1 MPLAVY
7 SLTFDNF
14 QKCANMWAKIA
25 RQIIRY
31 RVAIIIVL
39 LGFTSVM
46 LYQATGVKLMYGL
59 PQMLPEDS
67 QTIIDWRSFQDQF
80 KEESTVFAIG
90 IEKDL
95 FHDVDVFNQWYRLGR
110 DLSKVEG
117 IDTVLSIGSAFNII
131 KDTSAKKFVID
142 PIVKGPIK
150 TQQELDLLRDR
161 YENLPFYKGLLYNS
175 ENNFS
180 LMAISMSN
188 ERFNSTDRSVFFGEV
203 LAMVE
208 EFEQGNKVKIRYSGM
223 PYIRE
228 NLSALVKKELGVLL
242 MLTIIITIIILLVFF
257 RSIKPVLIS
266 MTVVSLGVIWSLGL
280 LNTLGYEITILTSL
294 ISPLVIVIGI
304 PNCIYLI
311 NKFHS
316 ELNLHGNRA
325 KALTRVVS
333 RIGSAT
339 FMTNATTAT
348 GFLTFVFTESILLV
362 EFGVV
367 AFFSIMSL
375 FVLSILVIT
384 ITYSFLPVPDENK
397 TEHLEKK
404 WVVSLVD
411 LFTHLVRNKRPLVYS
426 VTVVIALISIVG
438 LLQIQT
444 SGNIVDD
451 LPKNHKTVE
460 DLHWFEKNFGGVVP
474 FEIKVDAKKPR
485 QITKSSIL
493 EGIEKTQNLFV
504 DDPSFSKSISIVDA
518 LKFIKQAFYNG
529 NPDRYELITSREKAF
544 FSDYVENSS
553 TDQGLLT
560 AYLDSTQQY
569 ARISLQVADIGTIE
583 MDSLLSYYSPQIDAI
598 FNPKR
603 EKQDS
608 LLAVIAKETDTEKA
622 DSIARNILK
631 RNSPAKRIFT
641 DLYSE
646 GDTTKTV
653 DLDSVSFAKNDQAI
667 TLMKQALNESYLG
680 VSITGPSI
688 TFLEGTNYLVKNLFV
703 SLSLAILIVA
713 LLMAAVF
720 SSLRM
725 IIISV
730 VTNLIPLL
738 FTAAIMGYF
747 GINIKP
753 STILVFSIAFGI
765 SVDDTIHYLAKYRQE
780 LRLTNND
787 IGLSVQL
794 ALKETGVSMV
804 YTSIILF
811 FGFGVFAYSDF
822 GGTQALGILVSLT
835 LMVAMFANLILLPS
849 FLMSFEKAMLT
860 RWFKEPFLTLLDE
873 EEDLELDDLDF
884 RQEEDNTTL

>member
-1 MPLAVY
+1 MSLACD
-7 SLTFDNF
+7 SLTFENF
-14 QKCANMWAKIA
+14 QNPLYMWAKIA
-25 RQIIRY
+25 RLIIRY
-31 RVAIIIVL
+31 RIAIIIAL
-39 LGFTSVM
+39 LCFTSVM
-46 LYQATGVKLMYGL
+46 LYQATGVRLMYGL

-95 FHDVDVFNQWYRLGR
+95 FHDVDVFNEWYKLGR
-110 DLSKVEG
+110 SITKVEG
-117 IDTVLSIGSAFNII
+117 IDTVLSIGSAFNIV
-131 KDTSAKKFVID
+131 KDTTIKKFVID
-142 PIVKGPIK
+142 PLVKGPVK
-150 TQQELDLLRDR
+150 NQVELDLLRSR
-161 YENLPFYKGLLYNS
+161 YESLPFYEGLLYNPD
-175 ENNFS
+175 NNFS

-188 ERFNSTDRSVFFGEV
+188 DRFNSTDRTEFFGEV
-203 LAMVE
+203 LGMVE
-208 EFEQGNKVKIRYSGM
+208 SFEQENNVKIRYSGM

-228 NLSALVKKELGVLL
+228 NLSSLVKKELGTLL
-242 MLTIIITIIILLVFF
+242 LLTVIITIIILLVFF

-266 MTVVSLGVIWSLGL
+266 MTVVCLGVIWSLGL
-280 LNTLGYEITILTSL
+280 LNTLGFEITILTSL

-362 EFGVV
+362 EFGIV

-384 ITYSFLPVPDENK
+384 ITYSFLPVPEEDSK
-397 TEHLEKK
+397 AHVEKR
-404 WVVSLVD
+404 WVVNLVSF
-411 LFTHLVRNKRPLVYS
+411 FTRLVKTRRPLVYT
-426 VTVVIALISIVG
+426 VTIMVVVTSLFGMI
-438 LLQIQT
+438 QIQT
-444 SGNIVDD
+444 TGNIVDD

-460 DLHWFEKNFGGVVP
+460 DLHWFEQNFGGVVP
-474 FEIKVDAKKPR
+474 FEIKVDANKPK

-493 EGIEKTQNLFV
+493 KNIEETQDLFK

-544 FSDYVENSS
+544 FGDYVDNSS
-553 TDQGLLT
+553 TDQNLLT
-560 AYLDSTQQY
+560 AYLDSTEQY
-569 ARISLQVADIGTIE
+569 ARISLQVADIGTLE
-583 MDSLLSYYSPQIDAI
+583 MDSLLAFYSPKIDAI

-603 EKQDS
+603 TKQDS
-608 LLAVIAKETDTEKA
+608 LISIVEKGVNSAVS
-622 DSIARNILK
+622 DSIARYILK
-631 RNSPAKRIFT
+631 RNAPAKRIFSN
-641 DLYSE
+641 LYLE
-646 GDTTKTV
+646 GDSTGKV
-653 DLDSVSFAKNDQAI
+653 DFDSVLFANNERSI
-667 TLMKQALNESYLG
+667 GLLREALDEAYIG

-713 LLMAAVF
+713 LLMAFVF

-725 IIISV
+725 IVISV

-738 FTAAIMGYF
+738 FTAAVMGYF

-780 LRLTNND
+780 LRFTNND

-873 EEDLELDDLDF
+873 EEDIELDDLDF
-884 RQEEDNTTL
+884 DQEENPKL

>member
-1 MPLAVY
+1 
-7 SLTFDNF
+7 
-14 QKCANMWAKIA
+14 MWAKTA
-25 RQIIRY
+25 RLIVRY
-31 RVAIIIVL
+31 RIAIIIAL

-46 LYQATGVKLMYGL
+46 LYQATGVRLMYGL

-95 FHDVDVFNQWYRLGR
+95 FHDVDVFNEWYKLGR
-110 DLSKVEG
+110 SLTEVEG
-117 IDTVLSIGSAFNII
+117 VDTVLSIGSAFNII
-131 KDTSAKKFVID
+131 KDTSIKEFVID
-142 PIVKGPIK
+142 PVVKRPVK
-150 TQQELDLLRDR
+150 SQDELDLLRSR
-161 YENLPFYKGLLYNS
+161 YESLPFYKGLLYNA
-175 ENNFS
+175 ENNYS
-180 LMAISMSN
+180 LMAISMN
-188 ERFNSTDRSVFFGEV
+188 NDRFNSTDRTEFFGEV
-203 LAMVE
+203 LSKVE
-208 EFEQGNKVKIRYSGM
+208 AFKQDNNVKIRYSGM

-228 NLSALVKKELGVLL
+228 NLSSLVKKELGTLL
-242 MLTIIITIIILLVFF
+242 LLTVIITIIILLVFF

-266 MTVVSLGVIWSLGL
+266 MTVVSLGVVWSLGL
-280 LNTLGYEITILTSL
+280 LNTLGFEITILTSL

-362 EFGVV
+362 EFGIV

-384 ITYSFLPVPDENK
+384 ITYSFLPVPREDK
-397 TEHLEKK
+397 TAHVEKR
-404 WVVSLVD
+404 WVLNLVSF
-411 LFTHLVRNKRPLVYS
+411 FTHLVQSRRPLVYS
-426 VTVVIALISIVG
+426 VTVIVVIISVFG
-438 LLQIQT
+438 LLQIET

-460 DLHWFEKNFGGVVP
+460 DLHWFEQNFGGVVP
-474 FEIKVDAKKPR
+474 FEIKVDAKKPK

-493 EGIEKTQNLFV
+493 KKIEETQDLFKE
-504 DDPSFSKSISIVDA
+504 DDSFSKSISIVDA

-529 NPDRYELITSREKAF
+529 NPERYELITSREKAF
-544 FSDYVENSS
+544 FGECVENSS
-553 TDQGLLT
+553 TDQSLLT
-560 AYLDSTQQY
+560 AYLDSTEQY
-569 ARISLQVADIGTIE
+569 ARISLQVADIGTLE
-583 MDSLLSYYSPQIDAI
+583 MDSLLAYYFPKIDAI

-603 EKQDS
+603 AKQDS
-608 LLAVIAKETDTEKA
+608 LLLIVTSNEDSSVS
-622 DSIARNILK
+622 DSIARYILK
-631 RNSPAKRIFT
+631 RNSPAKRVFSS
-641 DLYSE
+641 LYLEDDSIA
-646 GDTTKTV
+646 KF
-653 DLDSVSFAKNDQAI
+653 DLDSVQFANNERTIGLLNA
-667 TLMKQALNESYLG
+667 ALNESYMG

-713 LLMAAVF
+713 LLMAFVF

-787 IGLSVQL
+787 IGLSVKL

-811 FGFGVFAYSDF
+811 FGFGVFSSSDF
-822 GGTQALGILVSLT
+822 GGTQALGVLVSLT

-860 RWFKEPFLTLLDE
+860 RWFKEPFFTLLDE

-884 RQEEDNTTL
+884 EKEENNTL

>member
-1 MPLAVY
+1 MALACD
-7 SLTFDNF
+7 SLTFENF
-14 QKCANMWAKIA
+14 QKPQHMWAKIA
-25 RQIIRY
+25 RLIVRY
-31 RVAIIIVL
+31 RIAIIIAL
-39 LGFTSVM
+39 LGFTSLM
-46 LYQATGVKLMYGL
+46 LYQATGVRLMYGL

-95 FHDVDVFNQWYRLGR
+95 FHDVDVFNEWFRLGR
-110 DLSKVEG
+110 SLTQVEG
-117 IDTVLSIGSAFNII
+117 VDTVLSIGSAFNIL
-131 KDTSAKKFVID
+131 KDTTHKKFVID
-142 PIVKGPIK
+142 PVVKGPVK
-150 TQQELDLLRDR
+150 NQEELDLLRQR
-161 YENLPFYKGLLYNS
+161 YESLPFYKGLLYNA

-188 ERFNSTDRSVFFGEV
+188 KRFNSTDRTEFFGEV
-203 LAMVE
+203 LSKVE
-208 EFEQGNKVKIRYSGM
+208 AFEETNNVKIRYSGM

-228 NLSALVKKELGVLL
+228 NLSSLVKKELGILLVL
-242 MLTIIITIIILLVFF
+242 TVIITIIILLVFF

-280 LNTLGYEITILTSL
+280 LNTLGFEITILTSL

-316 ELNLHGNRA
+316 ELNIHGNQA

-362 EFGVV
+362 EFGIV

-375 FVLSILVIT
+375 FVLSIFVIT
-384 ITYSFLPVPDENK
+384 ITYSFLPVPDEDK
-397 TEHLEKK
+397 TAHVEKK
-404 WVVSLVD
+404 WVVNLVAF
-411 LFTHLVRNKRPLVYS
+411 FTRLVQTKRPLVYT
-426 VTVVIALISIVG
+426 VTVFVVVVSFFG

-460 DLHWFEKNFGGVVP
+460 DLHWFEQNFGGVVP
-474 FEIKVDAKKPR
+474 FEIKVDAKKPK
-485 QITKSSIL
+485 QINKSSIL
-493 EGIEKTQNLFV
+493 EKIEETQDLFK
-504 DDPSFSKSISIVDA
+504 DDRSFSKSISIVDA

-544 FSDYVENSS
+544 FGEYVENSS

-560 AYLDSTQQY
+560 AYLDSTEQF
-569 ARISLQVADIGTIE
+569 ARISLQVADIGTLE
-583 MDSLLSYYSPQIDAI
+583 MDSLLAYYLPKIDAI

-603 EKQDS
+603 AKQDS
-608 LLAVIAKETDTEKA
+608 LLAIVTSNADATA
-622 DSIARNILK
+622 SDSIARYILK
-631 RNSPAKRIFT
+631 RNSPAKRIFSS
-641 DLYSE
+641 LYLE
-646 GDTTKTV
+646 GDSAGKV
-653 DLDSVSFAKNDQAI
+653 HLDSVQFANNERSI
-667 TLMKQALNESYLG
+667 RLLNQALDESYLG

-713 LLMAAVF
+713 LLMAFVF

-725 IIISV
+725 IVISV

-738 FTAAIMGYF
+738 FTAAVMGYF

-780 LRLTNND
+780 LRLTNSD
-787 IGLSVQL
+787 IGLSVKL

-811 FGFGVFAYSDF
+811 FGFGVFSYSDF

-835 LMVAMFANLILLPS
+835 LLVAMFANLILLPS

-860 RWFKEPFLTLLDE
+860 KWFKEPFFTLLDE

-884 RQEEDNTTL
+884 EQDENTTI

>member
-1 MPLAVY
+1 
-7 SLTFDNF
+7 
-14 QKCANMWAKIA
+14 
-25 RQIIRY
+25 
-31 RVAIIIVL
+31 
-39 LGFTSVM
+39 
-46 LYQATGVKLMYGL
+46 
-59 PQMLPEDS
+59 
-67 QTIIDWRSFQDQF
+67 
-80 KEESTVFAIG
+80 
-90 IEKDL
+90 
-95 FHDVDVFNQWYRLGR
+95 
-110 DLSKVEG
+110 
-117 IDTVLSIGSAFNII
+117 
-131 KDTSAKKFVID
+131 
-142 PIVKGPIK
+142 
-150 TQQELDLLRDR
+150 
-161 YENLPFYKGLLYNS
+161 
-175 ENNFS
+175 
-180 LMAISMSN
+180 
-188 ERFNSTDRSVFFGEV
+188 
-203 LAMVE
+203 
-208 EFEQGNKVKIRYSGM
+208 
-223 PYIRE
+223 
-228 NLSALVKKELGVLL
+228 
-242 MLTIIITIIILLVFF
+242 
-257 RSIKPVLIS
+257 
-266 MTVVSLGVIWSLGL
+266 VIWSLGL
-280 LNTLGYEITILTSL
+280 LNTLGFEITILTSL

-316 ELNLHGNRA
+316 ELNIHGNRA

-362 EFGVV
+362 EFGIV

-375 FVLSILVIT
+375 FVLSIFVIT
-384 ITYSFLPVPDENK
+384 ITYSFLPVPDEDK
-397 TEHLEKK
+397 TAHVEKK
-404 WVVSLVD
+404 WVVNLVAF
-411 LFTHLVRNKRPLVYS
+411 FTRLVQTKRPLVYT
-426 VTVVIALISIVG
+426 VTVFVVVVSFFG

-460 DLHWFEKNFGGVVP
+460 DLHWFEQNFGGVVP
-474 FEIKVDAKKPR
+474 FEIKVDAKKPK
-485 QITKSSIL
+485 QINKSSIL
-493 EGIEKTQNLFV
+493 EKIEETQDLFK
-504 DDPSFSKSISIVDA
+504 DDRSFSKSISIVDA

-544 FSDYVENSS
+544 FGEYVENSS

-560 AYLDSTQQY
+560 AYLDSTEQF
-569 ARISLQVADIGTIE
+569 ARISLQVADIGTLE
-583 MDSLLSYYSPQIDAI
+583 MDSLLAYYLPKIDAI

-603 EKQDS
+603 AKQDS
-608 LLAVIAKETDTEKA
+608 LLAIVTSNADATA
-622 DSIARNILK
+622 SDSIARYILK
-631 RNSPAKRIFT
+631 RNSPAKRIFSS
-641 DLYSE
+641 LYLE
-646 GDTTKTV
+646 GDSAGKV
-653 DLDSVSFAKNDQAI
+653 HLDSVQFANNERSI
-667 TLMKQALNESYLG
+667 RLLNQALDESYLG

-713 LLMAAVF
+713 LLMAFVF

-725 IIISV
+725 IVISV

-738 FTAAIMGYF
+738 FTAAVMGYF

-780 LRLTNND
+780 LRLTNSD
-787 IGLSVQL
+787 IGLSVKL

-811 FGFGVFAYSDF
+811 FGFGVFSYSDF

-835 LMVAMFANLILLPS
+835 LLVAMFANLILLPS

-860 RWFKEPFLTLLDE
+860 KWFKEPFFTLLDE

-884 RQEEDNTTL
+884 EQDENTTI